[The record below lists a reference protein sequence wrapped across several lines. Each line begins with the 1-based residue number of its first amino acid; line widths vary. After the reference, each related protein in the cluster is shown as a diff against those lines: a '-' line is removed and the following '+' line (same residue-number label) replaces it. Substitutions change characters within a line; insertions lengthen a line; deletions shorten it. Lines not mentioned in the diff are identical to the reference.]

1 MRTAVIWGAW
11 MRLPAAGRPGIGRTT
26 LVQTVEALLLTLRQ
40 RNQTDLQEQLGETAC
55 ELQQVRQPTV
65 SQTLQPLIEAAAV
78 EALPRRGRKAIR
90 YLMTSTARLAL

>member
-1 MRTAVIWGAW
+1 MRTALIWGAW
-11 MRLPAAGRPGIGRTT
+11 MRLPAAGRPVIGRIT

-40 RNQTDLQEQLGETAC
+40 RNQTELQEQLGETAW

-65 SQTLQPLIEAAAV
+65 SQTLQPLIEAGAV

>member
-1 MRTAVIWGAW
+1 MRTALIWGAW
-11 MRLPAAGRPGIGRTT
+11 MRLPAAGRPGIGRIT

-40 RNQTDLQEQLGETAC
+40 RNQTELQEQLGETAW

-65 SQTLQPLIEAAAV
+65 SQTLQPLIEAGAV
-78 EALPRRGRKAIR
+78 EALPRRGREAIR

>member
-40 RNQTDLQEQLGETAC
+40 RNQTDL
-55 ELQQVRQPTV
+55 
-65 SQTLQPLIEAAAV
+65 
-78 EALPRRGRKAIR
+78 
-90 YLMTSTARLAL
+90 

>member
-40 RNQTDLQEQLGETAC
+40 RNQTDLQEQLGETAW

-90 YLMTSTARLAL
+90 YLMTGTARLAL

>member
-1 MRTAVIWGAW
+1 MRTALIWGAW
-11 MRLPAAGRPGIGRTT
+11 MRLPAAGRPVIGRIT

-40 RNQTDLQEQLGETAC
+40 RNQTELQEQLGETAW

-65 SQTLQPLIEAAAV
+65 SQTLQPLIEAGAV
-78 EALPRRGRKAIR
+78 EALPRRGREAIR